1 MYDEGDIDRNE
12 LYENEQAVFVIQP
25 SRVAF
30 FHDGSGE
37 VVANAAPPTCVQVP
51 FNSDYPDSPPSW
63 MMTVVNPNSLYSKV
77 KISLID
83 GGNSLIMAAG
93 DRYACEADDL
103 SNGYEVT
110 YGTITC
116 LLLRCFLSYFYFSDE
131 GATRCNQTALC
142 PYLDDCQYYDR
153 SSIRCESMSGSSTG
167 MRFLSLGRS
176 LSIPLG
182 F

>member
-1 MYDEGDIDRNE
+1 MYDEGDIYRTE
-12 LYENEQAVFVIQP
+12 LHDNEQPVFVVQP

-30 FHDGSGE
+30 FYDGRGE

-51 FNSDYPDSPPSW
+51 FDPEYPDSPPSW

-83 GGNSLIMAAG
+83 GGNSSIMAPG
-93 DRYACEADDL
+93 VLNDCEADDL

-116 LLLRCFLSYFYFSDE
+116 LLLWCFLSYFYFSDE
-131 GATRCNQTALC
+131 GATHCNQTALC

-153 SSIRCESMSGSSTG
+153 SSIRCESMSGSSEG